1 MYLYIE
7 TIFYIGD
14 DNVISKKRH
23 SSKVETLDMNDDE
36 ENGFFEGDVDF
47 GKALVS
53 FNFSAASLDN
63 KISLKEDTIKSITT
77 CETKTDI
84 FSSSPRGLT
93 PAVDGETYSIK
104 RGYQFRP
111 STIRKL
117 NEIKAKHPD
126 LNIYLNTIIDD
137 AINYYYNYIFSK
149 KNN

>member
-1 MYLYIE
+1 
-7 TIFYIGD
+7 
-14 DNVISKKRH
+14 
-23 SSKVETLDMNDDE
+23 MNDDD
-36 ENGFFEGDVDF
+36 ENGFFEGNVDF

-53 FNFSAASLDN
+53 FNFDAPSLDS
-63 KISLKEDTIKSITT
+63 KAFFKEQPVKASSTS
-77 CETKTDI
+77 ETKANI

-117 NEIKAKHPD
+117 NEIKAKHSD

-137 AINYYYNYIFSK
+137 AINYYYNYIFSE

>member
-1 MYLYIE
+1 M
-7 TIFYIGD
+7 
-14 DNVISKKRH
+14 
-23 SSKVETLDMNDDE
+23 SSKIKSASVVESLDIIDDE
-36 ENGFFEGDVDF
+36 ENCFFEGDVDF

-53 FNFSAASLDN
+53 FNFGAANLDN
-63 KISLKEDTIKSITT
+63 KTSLEEKPIKTSNT
-77 CETKTDI
+77 CETKTNI

-93 PAVDGETYSIK
+93 PAIDGETYSIK
-104 RGYQFRP
+104 RGYQFKP

-117 NEIKAKHPD
+117 HEIKAKHPD